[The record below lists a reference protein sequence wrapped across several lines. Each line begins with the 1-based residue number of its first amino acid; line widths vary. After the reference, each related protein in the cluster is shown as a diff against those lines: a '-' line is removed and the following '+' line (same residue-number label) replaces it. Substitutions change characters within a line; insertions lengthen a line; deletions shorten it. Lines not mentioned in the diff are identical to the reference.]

1 MRSLGTERRSTKG
14 CPIAELRV
22 TLFRFN
28 SFKDSWPNSL
38 LCIGKGLIQRIGK
51 LKSMQREDINPEAYV
66 PPDRTSAP
74 DRTSDCSVQC
84 GTATALSAAAA
95 CTAASVLCECVRTL
109 QGSKNL
115 MGSVRESCS
124 HK

>member
-66 PPDRTSAP
+66 PPDRTS
-74 DRTSDCSVQC
+74 DFGYHNRTRGLANLQ
-84 GTATALSAAAA
+84 LSGDLARVAN
-95 CTAASVLCECVRTL
+95 CRS
-109 QGSKNL
+109 S
-115 MGSVRESCS
+115 
-124 HK
+124 